1 VAYGLNKLAQ
11 KIADNGAVLTEV
23 WVRMEQRAGV
33 DGVESGGVARRC
45 ARVQVV
51 AEVLRV
57 CWCVKEVRASIAKA

>member
-1 VAYGLNKLAQ
+1 M
-11 KIADNGAVLTEV
+11 LTEV

-51 AEVLRV
+51 AEVLRA
-57 CWCVKEVRASIAKA
+57 CWCVEEVCAGTAKA

>member
-1 VAYGLNKLAQ
+1 MLL
-11 KIADNGAVLTEV
+11 VLTEARV
-23 WVRMEQRAGV
+23 GLKRRTGV